1 MLRKLKCSLLNVLW
15 WCSNFQGCEYIFL
28 SNNYKLRRYGEPSVL
43 SDSRTRS
50 KPRAYNKARIL
61 TGCNLVSSLYNLGLK
76 CHAQQCLNTWPGA
89 ELLHGTFSPMGCNL
103 QNTCSS
109 CIVLCTW
116 KEAENTEIPTWP
128 VNSTYLKHL
137 NIAKNQV
144 LIPRATTWWVTHL
157 DTPAYQS
164 PTASEIFKPSER
176 GLEDPPEPL

>member
-76 CHAQQCLNTWPGA
+76 CHAQQCLNMWPGA

-103 QNTCSS
+103 RNTCSS

-116 KEAENTEIPTWP
+116 KEAENTENLQNWFKNTNMTCQFNLFKAPEYSEEAST
-128 VNSTYLKHL
+128 NSAGNHMVGDPLGHTRLP
-137 NIAKNQV
+137 IADCIGN
-144 LIPRATTWWVTHL
+144 
-157 DTPAYQS
+157 
-164 PTASEIFKPSER
+164 F
-176 GLEDPPEPL
+176 